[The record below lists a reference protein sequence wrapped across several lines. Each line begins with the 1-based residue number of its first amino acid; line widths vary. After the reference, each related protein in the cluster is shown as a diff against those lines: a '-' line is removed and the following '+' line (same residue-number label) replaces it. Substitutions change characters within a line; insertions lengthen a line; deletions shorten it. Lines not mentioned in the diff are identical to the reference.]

1 MVERWAIC
9 ALVSLEFAD
18 WISEDKDEDEDEDKD
33 EIDGQDAVYLKDTSR
48 WVTAYREPNIW
59 SALEIWYTYINIL

>member
-33 EIDGQDAVYLKDTSR
+33 EIDGQDAVYL
-48 WVTAYREPNIW
+48 
-59 SALEIWYTYINIL
+59 